1 MGVAVV
7 GGLGLYAEG
16 VPLLDRAGGGW
27 SGVVPG
33 AYLVALCLAV
43 VVGIAVAVMA
53 VQDQWTADEVTGPVL
68 RLRAFGDEDEDK
80 RYYAAVDD
88 GSSRTIRAWKLDK
101 LYYERLTQ
109 GQLVTVTATPN
120 LGRVRWIGPV
130 PD

>member
-1 MGVAVV
+1 MA

-16 VPLLDRAGGGW
+16 VDLAESASEGW
-27 SGVVPG
+27 SGFVYG
-33 AYLVALCLAV
+33 AYLALLCAAV
-43 VVGIAVAVMA
+43 LFGIAVAVMA
-53 VQDQWTADEVTGPVL
+53 VQDQWTSNEITGPIL
-68 RLRAFGDEDEDK
+68 RLRAFGDDEEP

-101 LYYERLTQ
+101 LHYERLTQ

-120 LGRVRWIGPV
+120 LGCVRWIEPV